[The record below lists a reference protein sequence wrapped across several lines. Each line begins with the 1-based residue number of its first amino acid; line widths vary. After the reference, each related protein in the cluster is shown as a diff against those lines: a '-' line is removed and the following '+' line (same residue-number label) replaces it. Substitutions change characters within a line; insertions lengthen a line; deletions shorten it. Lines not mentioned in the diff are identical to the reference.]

1 MTPRRLFVTGT
12 DTDVGKTLVA
22 AWIAQNW
29 RAAYW
34 KPVQAGIQDATDA
47 ATVQAL
53 APLAQIIP
61 PRWTLTT
68 PASPHLAAR
77 LDGVQIQLDDFTL
90 PETERDLVVEGA
102 GGLLVPLND
111 RHVMADLIERLGLP
125 VVVVARSGLGAINH
139 TLLTLAEGRRRGLT
153 IMGVILNGPANP
165 ENRAAIEHFGHMPV
179 LAEIPRLSAV
189 TDKVL
194 AQLPAPHFP
203 FFPKVAP

>member
-1 MTPRRLFVTGT
+1 MSKRTVFVTGT

-22 AWIAQNW
+22 AWIAQHW

-34 KPVQAGIQDATDA
+34 KPVQAGLQNATDA

-53 APLAQIIP
+53 APQAQIIP

-77 LDGVQIQLDDFTL
+77 IDGVHIDLTDFTL
-90 PETERDLVVEGA
+90 PHTEGDLVVEGA

-111 RHVMADLIERLGLP
+111 RHVMADLIERLDMP
-125 VVVVARSGLGAINH
+125 VVIVARSGLGTINH
-139 TLLTLAEGRRRGLT
+139 TLLTVSEGRRRGLNL
-153 IMGVILNGPANP
+153 IGVILNGPLNP
-165 ENRAAIEHFGHMPV
+165 ENRAAIEQFGQVPV
-179 LAEIPRLSAV
+179 LAEIPKLSTV
-189 TDKVL
+189 TSQTL

-203 FFPKVAP
+203 FFSKAAP